1 MRLCPAFPVAM
12 LLLLLLMLVHCC
24 CCCCCCSADFPK
36 TGGASLREMASEI
49 GDNIS
54 ESLGGKSGGP
64 HSADP
69 GVTTPEQEAAM
80 RAVDNAKSK

>member
-1 MRLCPAFPVAM
+1 M
-12 LLLLLLMLVHCC
+12 LLLLLLLVHCCCCCCCCWCC